1 MIAPV
6 ETLDDVFAALH
17 PLLARHAD
25 SLVVAK
31 DEPGDL
37 QVQTR
42 KRGPSG
48 TPMSFGA
55 VKLGAESVRLQLMP
69 VHSHPAVIEHLSEAL
84 RSRMRGGGTF
94 EFTRETLTPDLL
106 AELSAL
112 VDGALDR
119 YRSDGLA

>member
-1 MIAPV
+1 M
-6 ETLDDVFAALH
+6 ESLDDVFAALH

-25 SLVVAK
+25 ALNIVK
-31 DEPGDL
+31 DEPGAL

-42 KRGPSG
+42 KLGPSG
-48 TPMSFGA
+48 TALSFGA
-55 VKLGAESVRLQLMP
+55 VKVCPESVRFALMP
-69 VHSHPAVIEHLSEAL
+69 VHSHPAVIEHLSEEL

-94 EFTRETLTPDLL
+94 EFTPEALTPDLQ

>member
-1 MIAPV
+1 V
-6 ETLDDVFAALH
+6 ESLDDVFAALH

-25 SLVVAK
+25 ALNIVR

-42 KRGPSG
+42 KLGPSG
-48 TPMSFGA
+48 TAMSFGA
-55 VKLGAESVRLQLMP
+55 VKLRAESVRFQLMP
-69 VHSHPAVIEHLSEAL
+69 VHSHPAVIEHLSEEL

-94 EFTRETLTPDLL
+94 ELTPEALTPDLL

-119 YRSDGLA
+119 YRADGLA

>member
-1 MIAPV
+1 MDS
-6 ETLDDVFAALH
+6 LDDVFAALH

-25 SLVVAK
+25 TLNIVK

-37 QVQTR
+37 QAHTR
-42 KRGPSG
+42 KVGPSG
-48 TPMSFGA
+48 TAMAFGA
-55 VKLGAESVRLQLMP
+55 VKLRDESVRLQLMP
-69 VHSHPAVIEHLSEAL
+69 VHSHPAVIEHLSEPL
-84 RSRMRGGGTF
+84 RARMRGGGTF
-94 EFTRETLTPDLL
+94 EFTPEALTPDIL

>member
-1 MIAPV
+1 M
-6 ETLDDVFAALH
+6 ENLDDVFDALQ

-25 SLVVAK
+25 SLNIVK
-31 DEPGDL
+31 DEPGEL
-37 QVQTR
+37 QAQTR
-42 KRGPSG
+42 RVGPSG

-55 VKLGAESVRLQLMP
+55 VKLGRDNVRLQLMP
-69 VHSHPAVIEHLSEAL
+69 VHSHPAVIEHLSEPL

-94 EFTRETLTPDLL
+94 EFTPETLTPDVL

-119 YRSDGLA
+119 YRTDGLA

>member
-1 MIAPV
+1 M

-25 SLVVAK
+25 ALNVVK

-42 KRGPSG
+42 KLGPSG

-55 VKLGAESVRLQLMP
+55 VKVRTESVRFQLMP
-69 VHSHPAVIEHLSEAL
+69 VHSHPAVIEHLSEPL

-94 EFTRETLTPDLL
+94 ELTPETLTPELH

>member
-1 MIAPV
+1 M

-25 SLVVAK
+25 SLNVVK

-42 KRGPSG
+42 KLGPSG

-55 VKLGAESVRLQLMP
+55 VTRGEESVRFQLMP
-69 VHSHPAVIEHLSEAL
+69 VHSHPAVLADLSDAL
-84 RSRMRGGGTF
+84 RERMRGGGSF
-94 EFTRETLTPDLL
+94 ELTPQTATPEIVD
-106 AELSAL
+106 ELSAL
-112 VDGALDR
+112 VDG
-119 YRSDGLA
+119 GLAVYRADKLA